1 MCLGETHQVCHP
13 TAAGLCRDLDRFVA
27 NKDNASLARR
37 VEGANL
43 EQQLWP
49 LVDKVVIFVKAKVL
63 STGAVIK
70 DMVGLGG
77 TFKIVPLSY
86 HRAAD
91 LFVWNSLVAETEIPQ
106 GLLVQL

>member
-1 MCLGETHQVCHP
+1 MCHP
-13 TAAGLCRDLDRFVA
+13 TAVGLCRDLERFVA
-27 NKDNASLARR
+27 NRDNASLARK

-49 LVDKVVIFVKAKVL
+49 LVDKVDIFVKADVL

-77 TFKIVPLSY
+77 TFTIVPLPC
-86 HRAAD
+86 RCAAD
-91 LFVWNSLVAETEIPQ
+91 LFV
-106 GLLVQL
+106 